1 MNTYN
6 KLAETIVVLRSM
18 GIDTEM
24 ATFRLH
30 LSGDDFL
37 EEEVS

>member
-1 MNTYN
+1 MNTHN
-6 KLAETIVVLRSM
+6 KLAETIAALRSM
-18 GIDTEM
+18 GIDTQM
-24 ATFRLH
+24 APFHLH